1 MRACD
6 CQANLAPAVWELKKN
21 MASYRSNSK
30 VFAQHTAMS
39 LENERWR
46 KAKQQHGNGHD
57 PLQDLALG
65 VAPQGPPSLLETV
78 VQQAALLLSARNGGR
93 YPQTLSALSTV
104 LATYA
109 WEIEGH
115 SRRAAR
121 LACAIAQEMDMR
133 GSDLVSL
140 FQGGLFH
147 DVGKIGIPDAILH
160 KPGPLSDT
168 EWEIMRQHPAAGAS
182 ILWGIGFP
190 ERALEVVLYHHEHY
204 DGGGYPL
211 GLQGEEI
218 PLVARIFAVADAYDA
233 MTTERPHRS
242 AMSHAEAVTEI
253 IRHSG
258 TQFDPQVVR
267 AFLKVVRRQATKTPV
282 FQALAL
288 SPL

>member
-1 MRACD
+1 MVC
-6 CQANLAPAVWELKKN
+6 CQSDLK
-21 MASYRSNSK
+21 AF
-30 VFAQHTAMS
+30 VQHVMMS
-39 LENERWR
+39 IENGYWHE
-46 KAKQQHGNGHD
+46 AGQQRRDGQEVR
-57 PLQDLALG
+57 QDLALG
-65 VAPQGPPSLLETV
+65 VSAHQESPSLLEAV
-78 VQQAALLLSARNGGR
+78 VQQATVLLSARNGGK
-93 YPQTLSALSTV
+93 YPRSLAALSTV

-109 WEIEGH
+109 WEIEDH

-121 LACAIAQEMDMR
+121 LACAIAREMDMP

-147 DVGKIGIPDAILH
+147 DVGKVGIPDAILY
-160 KPGPLSDT
+160 KPGPLSDA
-168 EWEIMRQHPAAGAS
+168 EWELMRQHPAAGAS

-242 AMSHAEAVTEI
+242 AMTHTEAVTEI
-253 IRHSG
+253 VRHSG

-267 AFLKVVRRQATKTPV
+267 AFLKVVRRQAARKPV
-282 FQALAL
+282 FQALAI
-288 SPL
+288 PLL